1 MSHGLVIHL
10 FTAILLCEVGD
21 VAMAVK
27 NNYLILLTLLTYLT
41 VQDYSGFICQ
51 GFMVMKTDLHMK

>member
-41 VQDYSGFICQ
+41 VQDHSGFICQ